1 MTWQLCWQHTPMLV
15 DDRRG
20 NCIEDI
26 AEVGREEAEQIAAGL
41 AARCWPPD
49 AARLPWVVS
58 AYPEEAR

>member
-1 MTWQLCWQHTPMLV
+1 MLV

-26 AEVGREEAEQIAAGL
+26 AEISCEEAEQIAAGL
-41 AARCWPPD
+41 AARAWPPD

-58 AYPEEAR
+58 VYPQDT